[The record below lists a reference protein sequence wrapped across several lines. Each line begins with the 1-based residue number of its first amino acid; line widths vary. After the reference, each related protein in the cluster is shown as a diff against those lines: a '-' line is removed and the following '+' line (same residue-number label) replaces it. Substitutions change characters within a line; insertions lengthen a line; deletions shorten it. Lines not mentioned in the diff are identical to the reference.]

1 MSRSSDIAEAREQ
14 ERREAFSGTP
24 IVGLLA
30 RLGGNFS
37 RLFRQEI
44 ALARAEVTEKV
55 TQLGMGIGLLVASGI
70 VGFCG
75 LLCLLASATI
85 ALSKIVDAWIAA
97 LAVGVVIII
106 VGAFLGWIGASRL
119 MSGNLV
125 PLRTVR
131 SLKDNAALAK
141 ERLH

>member
-1 MSRSSDIAEAREQ
+1 MSRSSQIAQAR
-14 ERREAFSGTP
+14 RLLGDTP

-30 RLGGNFS
+30 GLGGNFS

-55 TQLGMGIGLLVASGI
+55 TQAGVGIGLVAASGI

-75 LLCLLASATI
+75 LLYQLASATI

-97 LAVGVVIII
+97 LATGVVIII
-106 VGAFLGWIGASRL
+106 VGGLLGWIGASRL
-119 MSGNLV
+119 KSGNLTT
-125 PLRTVR
+125 LRTVR
-131 SLKDNAALAK
+131 SLKNDAVWAS
-141 ERLH
+141 ERLHHG